1 MTQIVPDGRGGQTE
15 AASPDQVAA
24 ELLGEESTSSD
35 PELDADESADPE
47 EASAA
52 EGDVS
57 ELTAEELEDL
67 AEDTTEDTSAKG
79 LKELKNFIDKSY
91 NGDVQAFITG
101 WHNNNARMKE
111 FSQKLDSIESAVQA
125 GKFDAEDEADDLPEN
140 IEVTADADVTF
151 YSENI
156 ESLEQEINQSHN
168 AVQHFMSEAGK
179 AGLKLERLE
188 GKLENADDSEIPS
201 IRSEIASVKSQMDQS
216 LQNSRASEKEAK
228 SLQKQLK
235 QDQRALKQAER
246 QAEKERSEFRNQH
259 KQQRQ
264 TAKKIGTDAGV
275 AFSTTAASLMSEYG
289 VPESEQKQQTEELRA
304 LVSNQ
309 LRSLGPNAP
318 LQDIEAMT
326 KALGKAKFGSLDV
339 ITRAKLGKTAKT
351 KTSTQRAAK
360 RVAQP
365 SASPAAK
372 SKPRSQMT
380 QRDYEEQAAKVGRY
394 YDGL

>member
-1 MTQIVPDGRGGQTE
+1 VTQIVPDGRGGQTE

-57 ELTAEELEDL
+57 ELTAEELADL

-79 LKELKNFIDKSY
+79 LKELKDFIDKSY

-125 GKFDAEDEADDLPEN
+125 GKFDAEEAEDIPEDF
-140 IEVTADADVTF
+140 EVTADADVTF

-188 GKLENADDSEIPS
+188 GKLENADDSEISS
-201 IRSEIASVKSQMDQS
+201 IRSEIASVKAQMDQS

-309 LRSLGPNAP
+309 LRSLGPDAP

-326 KALGKAKFGSLDV
+326 KALGKAKFGSLDA
-339 ITRAKLGKTAKT
+339 ITRAKFGKTNRT
-351 KTSTQRAAK
+351 KTSTQRATK
-360 RVAQP
+360 RVASP

-380 QRDYEEQAAKVGRY
+380 QRDYEEQAAKIGRY
-394 YDGL
+394 YDSL